1 MQPIKKRNVTFIYPS
16 LSCLMQVKYETL
28 IHRYTLFLL
37 HYQFIK
43 SAKCIYYAHCNII
56 KSWINE
62 PTFPGSRNHNQNE
75 SRPNVSS
82 RLKDYLILQNY
93 CNKMQPN
100 IFFPLNIIRAAFP
113 RFALFMSFYIIFII
127 KRIFCISSTEKNE
140 VMYKTNPLTSSVF
153 LVHVLLPWVYR
164 RILYPFFNVKESRFD
179 VSVDVEKSVY

>member
-100 IFFPLNIIRAAFP
+100 IFFPLNILRAAFP
-113 RFALFMSFYIIFII
+113 RFALFMSFFITFLIAWFERIIILDLNYICNSFIRKRLWLLLIF
-127 KRIFCISSTEKNE
+127 KYCNFC
-140 VMYKTNPLTSSVF
+140 V
-153 LVHVLLPWVYR
+153 
-164 RILYPFFNVKESRFD
+164 
-179 VSVDVEKSVY
+179 

>member
-113 RFALFMSFYIIFII
+113 RFALFMSFYITFLIAWFERIIILDLNYICNSYTRKRLWLLLILKHFI
-127 KRIFCISSTEKNE
+127 CNC
-140 VMYKTNPLTSSVF
+140 NL
-153 LVHVLLPWVYR
+153 
-164 RILYPFFNVKESRFD
+164 NV
-179 VSVDVEKSVY
+179 